1 MKKKT
6 LQKQAR
12 KSNRIGIKWKMFAI
26 LLCFITLM
34 ILVVLFFQVG
44 MLHPFYQKT
53 KFNEMR
59 FTESVIVPT
68 LGDARSREETAYSC
82 ADSYHN
88 SIWIFS
94 VSEGSAEAVV
104 EVNGSGDSS
113 VRFLRYW
120 FPSVYDTALKNGG
133 SYIAVVSTDLVRR
146 GSASEVLADNFGSP
160 EDFPIINYY
169 SDPLVAISVS
179 VHDVEGNQYA
189 IMQVSSL
196 TPLSAM
202 TKTLYDQLLWVGVV
216 LGILVLILADVLS
229 RFITKPFV
237 NMNLA
242 AKELASG
249 HYDVE
254 FSGHGYREINELVDT
269 LNYAA
274 SELSK
279 SDALQKELISNV
291 SHDLRTPL
299 TMIKGYSEVM
309 RDIPGENTPENVQ
322 VIIDET
328 ERLTDL
334 VNDMLDLSRIQ
345 AGMQK
350 PDFESFSLT
359 DTVRTTMS
367 RYEKLTQQDGYRI
380 TFFADG
386 DARVYADRG
395 MILQVV
401 YNLINNAIHY
411 TGEDRRVDV
420 VQTVTEDSV
429 RISIR
434 DTGEGIAPDDIP
446 LIWDRYYRVD
456 RVHKRAAIGTGL
468 GLSIVKGILEMHH
481 AVYGVESTLGEG
493 SVFWFELKRV
503 SEIQDE
509 IEEIKGAL

>member
-1 MKKKT
+1 MKGRDTYPKT
-6 LQKQAR
+6 Y

-26 LLCFITLM
+26 LLIFVTLM
-34 ILVVLFFQVG
+34 AIAVLFFQIW

-53 KFNEMR
+53 KFNEMQL
-59 FTESVIVPT
+59 TEGMIAPS
-68 LGDARSREETAYSC
+68 LDNERAREETAYRC

-88 SIWIFS
+88 AIWIFS
-94 VSEGSAEAVV
+94 ISDGSAETVM

-113 VRFLRYW
+113 IRFYRYR
-120 FPSVYDTALKNGG
+120 FPDMYDAAKENGG
-133 SYIAVVSTDLVRR
+133 SYIAVVLSELIHH
-146 GSASEVLADNFGSP
+146 GSSSEVVADNFGDP
-160 EDFPIINYY
+160 ESLPIVNYY

-179 VHDVEGNQYA
+179 IHATESGEYA

-202 TKTLYDQLLWVGVV
+202 VKTLYDQLMWVGVV
-216 LGILVLILADVLS
+216 IGILVLILADVLS
-229 RFITKPFV
+229 RLITKPFI

-242 AKELASG
+242 AKKLAEG

-254 FSGHGYREINELVDT
+254 FSGHGYREINELADT

-274 SELSK
+274 AELSR

-299 TMIKGYSEVM
+299 TMIKGYGEVM

-322 VIIDET
+322 AIIDEA

-350 PDFESFSLT
+350 PDFEAFCLT
-359 DTVRTTMS
+359 DTVRDTMS
-367 RYEKLTQQDGYRI
+367 RYEKLTEQNGYRI

-386 DARVYADRG
+386 NAEVYADRG

-411 TGEDRRVDV
+411 TGEDRRVEV
-420 VQTVTEDSV
+420 VQTLTEDAV

-434 DTGEGIAPDDIP
+434 DTGEGIAPDEIP

-481 AVYGVESTLGEG
+481 AVYGVESVEGEG

-503 SEIQDE
+503 SEIQDK
-509 IEEIKGAL
+509 IEEITETL